1 MIEFVSKEGKILM
14 NYMPYNGTSWINE
27 NLIDEERG
35 IKIKS
40 FYFNKNDILFLDEDK
55 VVLQFA
61 SLKDDGYYYIKKR
74 VTQTNGKVKFN
85 NLSILNIKYLMVNS
99 NLNIFQAIEEVRNDD
114 NLDISIGN
122 SENDINSRDFLL
134 ICDKFPNS
142 YEKDLYYNSRVYDLL
157 SNYFEDL
164 IDYNKKYTNYINKKY
179 KEYDRLKLESISRY
193 ELKKYEII
201 KEKLEEYLVHED
213 MISEEDWKKL
223 IADIILLLF
232 PQYINYHREFS
243 FNLENSD
250 RNKMREQI
258 DFLLVNSNGCVDILE
273 VKKSNCPSIISSL
286 VDRGNYFSSNTL
298 SKTLM
303 QTEKYIYNLQ
313 RNSIKSEDLLN
324 RRYSSFYGDDFSFR
338 IINPKGLIIAG
349 KKSNY
354 NKRQLNDLEVIKKM
368 YANIINIYT
377 YDDLIEMLN
386 RQIQLLKK
394 KI

>member
-1 MIEFVSKEGKILM
+1 MIEFVSKEGNILM
-14 NYMPYNGTSWINE
+14 NYIPYNGTSWINE
-27 NLIDEERG
+27 NLIDEESS

-55 VVLQFA
+55 IVLKFA
-61 SLKDDGYYYIKKR
+61 TLKDDGYYYIKKR

-85 NLSILNIKYLMVNS
+85 DLSILNINYLMIKK
-99 NLNIFQAIEEVRNDD
+99 NLNIFQAIENTRNNDE
-114 NLDISIGN
+114 LDISIGN
-122 SENDINSRDFLL
+122 SDGDINSNDFLL
-134 ICDKFPNS
+134 ICNKFPNS
-142 YEKDLYYNSRVYDLL
+142 YEKDLYYSSRVQNLL

-179 KEYDRLKLESISRY
+179 KEYDRLKLESISEY

-232 PQYINYHREFS
+232 PQYINYHKEFS
-243 FNLENSD
+243 FNLENND
-250 RNKMREQI
+250 RNKIREQI

-273 VKKSNCPSIISSL
+273 VKKSNCPSIISSS
-286 VDRGNYFSSNTL
+286 VDRDNYFSSNSL

-303 QTEKYIYNLQ
+303 QTEKYIYNLL

-324 RRYSSFYGDDFSFR
+324 KRYSSFYGDDFRFR

-349 KKSNY
+349 KKSGY
-354 NKRQLNDLEVIKKM
+354 NKCQLNDLEVIKKM

-377 YDDLIEMLN
+377 YDDLIEMLD

-394 KI
+394 KR

>member
-1 MIEFVSKEGKILM
+1 
-14 NYMPYNGTSWINE
+14 
-27 NLIDEERG
+27 
-35 IKIKS
+35 
-40 FYFNKNDILFLDEDK
+40 
-55 VVLQFA
+55 
-61 SLKDDGYYYIKKR
+61 
-74 VTQTNGKVKFN
+74 
-85 NLSILNIKYLMVNS
+85 
-99 NLNIFQAIEEVRNDD
+99 
-114 NLDISIGN
+114 
-122 SENDINSRDFLL
+122 
-134 ICDKFPNS
+134 
-142 YEKDLYYNSRVYDLL
+142 
-157 SNYFEDL
+157 
-164 IDYNKKYTNYINKKY
+164 
-179 KEYDRLKLESISRY
+179 
-193 ELKKYEII
+193 
-201 KEKLEEYLVHED
+201 

-313 RNSIKSEDLLN
+313 RNSIKSEDFLN